1 MHFFQATFKFM
12 QISKRQ
18 MSGIATEK
26 WRAGLALKLLN
37 Q

>member
-1 MHFFQATFKFM
+1 MHFLKATFKFT

-26 WRAGLALKLLN
+26 RRTGLALKLLY

>member
-1 MHFFQATFKFM
+1 MHFLKAIFKFT
-12 QISKRQ
+12 QLPKHQ